1 MSIDAHARGHAFY
14 QEALTG
20 VRALAAV
27 WVMLFHVNAFAGPRV
42 LSIHP
47 FGVRIDLHP
56 LMTVGWVGVTLFFVL
71 SGFLLT
77 THLLDALERGDD
89 RALPKYFLARVRRVI
104 PAFWAQLAILFIVA
118 FAVEHAPPPW
128 TADIPLHLAM
138 LHNVSEIKSYEIN
151 SVYWTLPIEFA
162 FYLVLPIIAVR
173 LARLDAAGTSR
184 WKALVLLYAAAVA
197 VSVGYRYVAYR
208 LAGTNIAWISNQ
220 LPGTID
226 QFVIGTV
233 LAAQWRWWR
242 KAGKGPERAQ
252 RFSNALTLAGLA
264 GMVAMIYYLDAIYDT
279 FWVGNPAVYYW
290 YSIDALFAGMVVLGA
305 AMGGGVARWLF
316 ANPVAIFLG
325 TISYSLYLWHYPVIE
340 WLRNA
345 NLGYAAFFA
354 VAIPLCIA
362 ASALSYA
369 LVERPF
375 LKPRRKTAPHEPAI
389 AG

>member
-89 RALPKYFLARVRRVI
+89 RVLPGYFVARVRRVI
-104 PAFWAQLAILFIVA
+104 PAFWAQLAILFVVA
-118 FAVEHAPPPW
+118 FAIGQAPPPW
-128 TADIPLHLAM
+128 TRYIPLHLLM
-138 LHNVSEIKSYEIN
+138 LHNVSEAASYAIN
-151 SVYWTLPIEFA
+151 PVYWTLPIEFA
-162 FYLVLPIIAVR
+162 FYLVLPVIAVR
-173 LARLDAAGTSR
+173 LARLDASGSR
-184 WKALVLLYAAAVA
+184 GRALVLLYAAAVA
-197 VSVGYRYVAYR
+197 VSIGYRYVAYR

-233 LAAQWRWWR
+233 LAAQWRRWR
-242 KAGKGPERAQ
+242 KAGQGPERA
-252 RFSNALTLAGLA
+252 RRLSNALTLGGLA
-264 GMVAMIYYLDAIYDT
+264 GMLGMVYYLDSIYET

-290 YSIDALFAGMVVLGA
+290 YSVDAFFAGMVVLGA
-305 AMGGGVARWLF
+305 AMGGRAARRLF
-316 ANPVAIFLG
+316 ANPVAVFLG
-325 TISYSLYLWHYPVIE
+325 TISYSLYLWHYPVVE
-340 WLRNA
+340 WLRPA
-345 NLGYAAFFA
+345 ALGYATFFA

-375 LKPRRKTAPHEPAI
+375 LKRRAKPPAAEPAV